1 MFDKAWGRISG
12 IIPFIVLSMMCAI
25 EPDIVKSLFIILP
38 GNILLLVVVLM
49 VVCMLVYNKKNDG
62 D

>member
-12 IIPFIVLSMMCAI
+12 IILFIVLSMMCAI